1 MRSGEVQ
8 TPTREDKKPTRPRDG
23 SGGLWM
29 KREPLRQ
36 EEVAIAKED
45 VSAMEKRNERWQSI
59 LGLLGHVR

>member
-8 TPTREDKKPTRPRDG
+8 TPTREDRKRTRPRDG
-23 SGGLWM
+23 SEGLWM
-29 KREPLRQ
+29 KRELLRQ